1 VFVVAAFAT
10 GLATGVSGV
19 TGVVIAGRSWL
30 FESCDDEVV
39 IEVLDSLPVRELSPR
54 NAVRTKMKV
63 RAIFDDLPAS
73 SAAFL

>member
-1 VFVVAAFAT
+1 MVLVEVVAAFAT
-10 GLATGVSGV
+10 GASGV

-39 IEVLDSLPVRELSPR
+39 IEVLTSLPVMELSPR

-73 SAAFL
+73 SVAFL